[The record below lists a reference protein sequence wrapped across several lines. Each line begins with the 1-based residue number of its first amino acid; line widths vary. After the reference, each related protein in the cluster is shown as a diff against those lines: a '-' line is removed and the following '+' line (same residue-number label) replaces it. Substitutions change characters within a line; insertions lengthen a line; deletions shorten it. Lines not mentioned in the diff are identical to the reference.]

1 MTPKAAS
8 EALVTPEVSGYA
20 FVVLSADSPAY
31 LTGQRSADAGGYGRW
46 NRCG

>member
-1 MTPKAAS
+1 MSPKAAI
-8 EALVTPEVSGYA
+8 EALVTPEESGYA

>member
-1 MTPKAAS
+1 MSPKAAI
-8 EALVTPEVSGYA
+8 EALVTPEQSGYA

-31 LTGQRSADAGGYGRW
+31 VTDQRGADAGGYGRW

>member
-1 MTPKAAS
+1 MIPKAAS

-20 FVVLSADSPAY
+20 FVVLSAASPAY
-31 LTGQRSADAGGYGRW
+31 VTGQLGADAGGYGRW